1 MQRLPLSYIK
11 PGMKTYEEVID
22 ANGRVL
28 CGKGVELTADHIK
41 RFEEFGVSFVT
52 VEGNP
57 VKLPWE
63 KDLEEELKELEKRFE
78 GITDENLLEIKRLF
92 KEFLIEKY
100 QESQSSENNSNE
112 NKE

>member
-28 CGKGVELTADHIK
+28 CGKGVELTEDHIK
-41 RFEEFGVSFVT
+41 RFEDFGVNFVT

-63 KDLEEELKELEKRFE
+63 KSLEEELKELEKRFE
-78 GITDENLLEIKRLF
+78 GITDKNLLEIKKLL
-92 KEFLIEKY
+92 KEFLEEKY
-100 QESQSSENNSNE
+100 QELQSSQES
-112 NKE
+112 

>member
-28 CGKGVELTADHIK
+28 CGKGVELTEEHIK
-41 RFEEFGVSFVT
+41 RFEELGVTFIT

-57 VKLPWE
+57 VPLPWE
-63 KDLEEELKELEKRFE
+63 KSLEVELAELEERFK
-78 GITDENLLEIKRLF
+78 GITDENLLEIKKSLE
-92 KEFLIEKY
+92 EFLKEKY
-100 QESQSSENNSNE
+100 LESEIQEIF
-112 NKE
+112 KKY

>member
-28 CGKGVELTADHIK
+28 CGKGIELTEDHIK
-41 RFEEFGVSFVT
+41 RFEDFGVNFVT

-63 KDLEEELKELEKRFE
+63 KSLEEELKELEERFE
-78 GITDENLLEIKRLF
+78 GITDKNLLEIKKLL
-92 KEFLIEKY
+92 KEFLEEKY
-100 QESQSSENNSNE
+100 QELQSFQES
-112 NKE
+112 

>member
-28 CGKGVELTADHIK
+28 CGKGIKLTEDHIK
-41 RFEEFGVSFVT
+41 RFEEFGVNFVT

-63 KDLEEELKELEKRFE
+63 KSLEEELKELEERFK
-78 GITDENLLEIKRLF
+78 GITDKNLLEIKKLL
-92 KEFLIEKY
+92 KEFLEEKY
-100 QESQSSENNSNE
+100 QELQTSQKS
-112 NKE
+112 

>member
-11 PGMKTYEEVID
+11 PGMKTYEEVVD

-28 CGKGVELTADHIK
+28 CGKGVGLTADHIK
-41 RFEEFGVSFVT
+41 RFEEFGVTFVT

-63 KDLEEELKELEKRFE
+63 KELEEELKELEKRFE

-100 QESQSSENNSNE
+100 QESQSSEKQS
-112 NKE
+112 K

>member
-22 ANGRVL
+22 AKGRVL
-28 CGKGVELTADHIK
+28 CGKGVELTENHIK
-41 RFEEFGVSFVT
+41 RFEDFGVNFVT

-63 KDLEEELKELEKRFE
+63 KSLEEELKELEKRFE
-78 GITDENLLEIKRLF
+78 GITDKNLLEIKKLL
-92 KEFLIEKY
+92 KEFLEEKY
-100 QESQSSENNSNE
+100 QELQSSQES
-112 NKE
+112 